1 MDESNGKVK
10 YARMVIEKVV
20 YNPLCDEYSVEA
32 GGLDIKLSWKF
43 KSEFPEVNVG
53 DVLKVKVEYEASN

>member
-1 MDESNGKVK
+1 
-10 YARMVIEKVV
+10 MVIEKVV